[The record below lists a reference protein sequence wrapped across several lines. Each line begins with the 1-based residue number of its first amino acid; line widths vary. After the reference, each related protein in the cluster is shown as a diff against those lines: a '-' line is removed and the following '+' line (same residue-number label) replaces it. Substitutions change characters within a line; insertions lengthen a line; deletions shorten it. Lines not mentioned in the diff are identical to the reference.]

1 MSEEVFKGR
10 IFTVT
15 RDAIVLPTGKKAV
28 RDIVRHPGSAII
40 VPLLPDG
47 RVLLVRQYRFATGQ
61 NIWEIPAGTLGEN
74 ESPENCALREVEEE
88 TGYKASSVEFVATM
102 WPSPGYCDEL
112 MHLFVARGLTR
123 SEQNLDEDE
132 IMEAHSFD
140 TEQLRDM
147 IRNNEIRDAKT
158 LAGLF
163 LVMGEKLA
171 P

>member
-10 IFTVT
+10 IFSVT
-15 RDAIVLPTGKKAV
+15 RDEIVLPNGKKAV
-28 RDIVRHPGSAII
+28 RDIVRHPGAAII
-40 VPLLPDG
+40 VPLLPNG

-74 ESPENCALREVEEE
+74 ESPEECALREVEEE
-88 TGYKASSVEFVATM
+88 TGYKASSVEFIATI

-112 MHLFVARGLTR
+112 MHLFVARGLTT

-132 IMEAHSFD
+132 IIEAHSFD
-140 TEQLRDM
+140 AEQLREM
-147 IRNNEIRDAKT
+147 IRNGEIADAKT

-163 LVMGEKLA
+163 LVMGEQLVS
-171 P
+171 